1 MNAQQ
6 LVGLALQASV
16 LMTVFGFGLRATL
29 ADVLY
34 LTRRPWLLARS
45 LGAMFV
51 VMPLIAVM
59 LTRIVHLLPSVAIAM
74 IALAISPTPPLL
86 PGKQGKAGGHASY
99 AVGLMTIAGLLSIV
113 VVPLGTQILGRALG
127 QPFQISIGA
136 VAQVVLV
143 TTLLPLALGMG
154 LAAGAPAFADRIA
167 KPIAAVAGFLLAG
180 GMLALLAAAF
190 PAVMALIGNGTVLA
204 IMAFVAAGLAVGHFA
219 AGSQADNQIVLAL
232 STASRHPAIA
242 LAVAKANFPDEPH
255 LGAAVLLFLLVGGL
269 VSAPYLA
276 WQRRRSPGI
285 IGPADHSPAGDV
297 GSAPTS
303 QPR

>member
-1 MNAQQ
+1 
-6 LVGLALQASV
+6 
-16 LMTVFGFGLRATL
+16 
-29 ADVLY
+29 
-34 LTRRPWLLARS
+34 
-45 LGAMFV
+45 MFV
-51 VMPLIAVM
+51 VMPLIAVA
-59 LTRIVHLLPSVAIAM
+59 LTRMVHLLPSVAIAM

-99 AVGLMTIAGLLSIV
+99 AFGLMTIAALLSIV

-127 QPFQISIGA
+127 QPFQISTGA

-167 KPIAAVAGFLLAG
+167 KPVAAVAGFLLAG
-180 GMLALLAAAF
+180 GMLALLAGAL
-190 PAVMALIGNGTVLA
+190 PAVIALVGNGTVLA
-204 IMAFVAAGLAVGHFA
+204 IVAFVAAGLAVGHFA
-219 AGSQADNQIVLAL
+219 AGSQTDNQIVLAL

-269 VSAPYLA
+269 VSGPYVA
-276 WQRRRSPGI
+276 WQRRRLAGTVV
-285 IGPADHSPAGDV
+285 PADDSPTNHV
-297 GSAPTS
+297 GSEITGH
-303 QPR
+303 PR